1 MKPTEGDFI
10 DGPRDTGLNEAK
22 PPEALLSHIQNNS
35 NRHKNPHDHNY
46 NSQNHIQVIFNFY
59 TNNERNIRS
68 SFGQKYK
75 ASNVNACIYG

>member
-46 NSQNHIQVIFNFY
+46 NSQNQIQVIF
-59 TNNERNIRS
+59 
-68 SFGQKYK
+68 
-75 ASNVNACIYG
+75 

>member
-46 NSQNHIQVIFNFY
+46 NSQNQIQVIFNFY
-59 TNNERNIRS
+59 TKNNLLRMKLTRE
-68 SFGQKYK
+68 KYSINFWRK
-75 ASNVNACIYG
+75 I